1 MSSAIYPSGTP
12 LTVSSVTTNYNSA
25 ITTLRAT
32 LNVVDV
38 EYREFPLYE
47 CITISGS
54 P

>member
-12 LTVSSVTTNYNSA
+12 LNVSSVTTNH
-25 ITTLRAT
+25 TVLRAVI
-32 LNVVDV
+32 NVVDV

-47 CITISGS
+47 CITVSGT